1 MDIYNSIMTG
11 LAEAVEFMQTGC
23 CSGETVHVETL
34 ASPAGKADPTE
45 QAKDI
50 VNRE

>member
-11 LAEAVEFMQTGC
+11 LAEAVEFVQTGC
-23 CSGETVHVETL
+23 CSGKTVHVETL
-34 ASPAGKADPTE
+34 ASPAGKAESTDL
-45 QAKDI
+45 AKNV